1 METELAEF
9 RRRARDWLSEHAPAP
24 VPLSE
29 DMDVDVSVFHDLEHE
44 EELALIRRAMDWQ
57 QRKFDAGYGAIAW
70 PCEHGGAGLP
80 PEFAEAFAA
89 EEAHFTT
96 PRPHE
101 LFSVTLHLIAPTLR
115 VVGPPGQW
123 EELIRQYL
131 RGERLCVQLF
141 SEPGAGSDLASLA
154 TRAVRDGDSWV
165 LNGQKVWNS
174 GAQFADWGLLI
185 ARTDPDV
192 PKHRGM
198 TAFLI
203 AMDAPGVTVRPLR
216 QMSGGTSFAEVFLD
230 DVRVPDTQRLGEVG
244 RGWKVALTTLGF
256 EREVSG
262 TDSRVGGGTRELLPL
277 ARKLNKLDDPHI
289 RRLLADVHISE
300 RVAEIAGL
308 RDRARLRSGH
318 EPGAEGSLRKL
329 HWVQGMALATRAA
342 EAVLGPRLAADTEE
356 PGTFAWTEHLLG
368 APGYRIAGGADEIQ
382 RNIIAERLL
391 GLPAEPRTDRDLPWR
406 DVPR

>member
-9 RRRARDWLSEHAPAP
+9 RRRAREWLSEHAPTP

-29 DMDVDVSVFHDLEHE
+29 GMEVDVSVFHDLAYE
-44 EELALIRRAMDWQ
+44 EELALIRRVMDWQ
-57 QRKFDAGYGAIAW
+57 RCKFDAGLGAITW
-70 PCEHGGAGLP
+70 PREHGGAGLG

-89 EEAHFTT
+89 EEAQFAT
-96 PRPHE
+96 PRSHE
-101 LFSVTLHLIAPTLR
+101 LFSVTVHLIAPTLR
-115 VVGPPGQW
+115 VVGPPGRW
-123 EELIRQYL
+123 AEFIRRFL

-154 TRAVRDGDSWV
+154 TRAVRDGDTWV
-165 LNGQKVWNS
+165 VTGQKVWNS
-174 GAQFADWGLLI
+174 GAQFADWGLLV

-192 PKHRGM
+192 PKHAGM

-216 QMSGGTSFAEVFLD
+216 QMSGGSSFAEVFLD
-230 DVRVPDTQRLGEVG
+230 DVRVPDAQRVGEVG

-262 TDSRVGGGTRELLPL
+262 SDSRVGGGWRELLPL
-277 ARKLNKLDDPHI
+277 ARELGRLNDPDV
-289 RRLLADVHISE
+289 RRMLADVHINE
-300 RVAEIAGL
+300 RVAEIAAL
-308 RDRARLRSGH
+308 RDRARQRSGH
-318 EPGAEGSLRKL
+318 PPGPEGSLRKL
-329 HWVQGMALATRAA
+329 HWVRGMALAAHAA
-342 EAVLGPRLAADTEE
+342 EALLGPRLAADTQE
-356 PGTFAWTEHLLG
+356 PGTFAWTEHVLG
-368 APGYRIAGGADEIQ
+368 APGYRIAGGTDEIQ

-391 GLPAEPRTDRDLPWR
+391 GLPAEPRTDRDRPWR